1 MFADLI
7 EPADPDKYIG
17 QDYLREEELR
27 LCLEGQIKCKFPWN
41 NNYIVDRNFWIKL
54 VCLDLARKGWLT
66 EEESSCRCHVMV
78 VLSFVKYEGM
88 RVSSGY

>member
-66 EEESSCRCHVMV
+66 EE
-78 VLSFVKYEGM
+78 LILQNGM
-88 RVSSGY
+88 PLFYANRERYATT